1 MIQSLDITYNL
12 NPIRNNMD
20 EKIMIIYDV
29 ILVLNL
35 YKLTSSDVSIIE
47 TKAVESLGLTWNDVF
62 NEYPIDVKID

>member
-1 MIQSLDITYNL
+1 
-12 NPIRNNMD
+12 
-20 EKIMIIYDV
+20 MIIYDV